1 MTGATDDLTGAG
13 PEGARPAHA
22 AGVQEAEIAVQDIA
36 PDTAADTSDRSQK
49 ARSGAFMGVP
59 IEITI
64 SVGKARPLVKDLL
77 RLSRDAVLPLD
88 RRVDDPVEL
97 YVGDRL
103 IARGELTELE
113 GENAGQLAVRLTEV
127 ANLRGGL

>member
-1 MTGATDDLTGAG
+1 MDD
-13 PEGARPAHA
+13 P
-22 AGVQEAEIAVQDIA
+22 
-36 PDTAADTSDRSQK
+36 ADTNPFAQ
-49 ARSGAFMGVP
+49 VP

-64 SVGKARPLVKDLL
+64 SVGKARPMVRDLL

-113 GENAGQLAVRLTEV
+113 GDSAGQLGVRLTEV

>member
-1 MTGATDDLTGAG
+1 MDDIPGSN
-13 PEGARPAHA
+13 PF
-22 AGVQEAEIAVQDIA
+22 
-36 PDTAADTSDRSQK
+36 SQ
-49 ARSGAFMGVP
+49 VP

-64 SVGKARPLVKDLL
+64 SVGKARPLVRDLL
-77 RLSRDAVLPLD
+77 RLGRDAILPLD

-103 IARGELTELE
+103 IARGELQELD
-113 GENAGQLAVRLTEV
+113 GDQAGMLAVRLTEV

>member
-1 MTGATDDLTGAG
+1 MDD
-13 PEGARPAHA
+13 
-22 AGVQEAEIAVQDIA
+22 IS
-36 PDTAADTSDRSQK
+36 DTPFSL
-49 ARSGAFMGVP
+49 VP

-64 SVGKARPLVKDLL
+64 SVGKARPQVKDLL
-77 RLSRDAVLPLD
+77 KLQRDAVLALD

-103 IARGELTELE
+103 IARGELQELE
-113 GENAGQLAVRLTEV
+113 GEQAGQLAVRLTEV